1 MPQEKCSTR
10 AGRERGG
17 FFGQF
22 VEQPRIVGLLYK
34 ACVGRLQNII
44 AEDSDQS
51 RSSVANWKSI
61 TCKS

>member
-10 AGRERGG
+10 AGRERGV